1 MKKKYKNELEVKM
14 DFDKILNLE
23 DENKI
28 KLLKQIIEND
38 LSYWKKILILIS
50 IKEKSGE
57 SKLIETIINNK
68 RMEME
73 IFYKEFNIEQTDD
86 DLFTQEL
93 NFNAKENIQKLMG
106 NIITNN
112 KSVEYKIACT
122 QTLEILK
129 HIPKSY
135 YNKINN
141 NFISRLEQNVD
152 PIYKFN
158 IDNKVAFSEL
168 DITKDTEDLL
178 LLISDKFWK
187 NEGKQ
192 IYIEDIFT
200 I

>member
-1 MKKKYKNELEVKM
+1 M

-73 IFYKEFNIEQTDD
+73 IFYKEFNIEQTDN

-112 KSVEYKIACT
+112 RSVEYKIACT

-135 YNKINN
+135 YNKINS
-141 NFISRLEQNVD
+141 NFISRLEQNAD